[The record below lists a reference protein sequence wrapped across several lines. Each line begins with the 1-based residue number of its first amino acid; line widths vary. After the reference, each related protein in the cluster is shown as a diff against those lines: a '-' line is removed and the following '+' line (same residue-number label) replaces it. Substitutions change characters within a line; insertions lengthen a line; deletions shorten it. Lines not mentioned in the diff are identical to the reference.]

1 MRILEKI
8 ILDKKFLAGIA
19 IILFLV
25 VFFFSFFPEAERLE
39 FKIVEIS
46 PGITAEGVARVLR
59 DNGLIRNVGYF
70 LFLAKLRNATN
81 RLQSGIYKFYLGM
94 SYHEIIQ
101 MLIKGK
107 TLKTKLTVPEGF
119 TASQIAELIQ
129 ERKLGSEEIFLQ
141 IAKDKEWE
149 GFLFPETYYISPGM
163 TEEEIGNLM
172 INQFNKIF
180 TDQMRERGRQLKLKI
195 KEVIT
200 LASMI
205 EKEAKKD
212 EERELVSAVFH
223 NRLKKRMYLESCA
236 TILYAL
242 GRYKEKLRY
251 KDLKV
256 DSPYNTYTHFGLPP
270 GPICNPGLKSIM
282 AALYPTDSDVL
293 FFVVDKGSGSHI
305 FSRYYGEH
313 LDVQKKRR

>member
-1 MRILEKI
+1 MKILERM
-8 ILDKKFLAGIA
+8 ILDKKILAGIA
-19 IILFLV
+19 VILFLTV
-25 VFFFSFFPEAERLE
+25 LFFSFFPDDERSE
-39 FKIVEIS
+39 SKIVKIS
-46 PGITAEGVARVLR
+46 PGITAEGIARVLK
-59 DNGLIRNVGYF
+59 DNGLIKNVGYF

-94 SYHEIIQ
+94 SYHEILQ
-101 MLIKGK
+101 MLVKGK
-107 TLKTKLTVPEGF
+107 TVKAKLTVPEGF
-119 TASQIAELIQ
+119 AASQIAELVE
-129 ERKLGSEEIFLQ
+129 ERELGSKEIFLQ
-141 IAKDKEWE
+141 IAEEKEWE

-180 TDQMRERGRQLKLKI
+180 TDKMRERARELKFKI
-195 KEVIT
+195 KDVVT

-212 EERELVSAVFH
+212 EERALVSAVFH

-251 KDLKV
+251 RDLKV

-270 GPICNPGLKSIM
+270 GPICNPGLKSIK
-282 AALYPTDSDVL
+282 AALYPADSDVL

-313 LDVQKKRR
+313 LDVQKRRR

>member
-1 MRILEKI
+1 MRILERM

-25 VFFFSFFPEAERLE
+25 VFFFAFFPETERLE
-39 FKIVEIS
+39 FKIVKIS

-81 RLQSGIYKFYLGM
+81 RLQSGVYKFYLGM

-101 MLIKGK
+101 MLVKGE
-107 TLKTKLTVPEGF
+107 TVRTKLTVPEGF

-129 ERKLGSEEIFLQ
+129 EKNLGSKERFIQ
-141 IAKDKEWE
+141 IAEDKKWE

-163 TEEEIGNLM
+163 TEEEIGNPM

-180 TDQMRERGRQLKLKI
+180 TDQMRERARQLKFEI
-195 KEVIT
+195 KDVVT

-212 EERELVSAVFH
+212 EERELISAVFH

-270 GPICNPGLKSIM
+270 SPICNPGLKSIK
-282 AALYPTDSDVL
+282 AALYPADSDVL

-305 FSRYYGEH
+305 FSRYYRQH
-313 LDVQKKRR
+313 LDVQRKR